1 MFIKVRRLF
10 TAGAILA
17 LLLLFILPGV
27 YIRQSC
33 RELSSL
39 AMAVAESRNQAD
51 FEKLYAGYD
60 EFSQTLDFFVPNVLI
75 SPASQA
81 MERMKAY
88 TEQGEATELWRA
100 ARDFC
105 LALGDI
111 AAAETLDSHLFL

>member
-17 LLLLFILPGV
+17 LLLLFIVPGV
-27 YIRQSC
+27 YIRKSC
-33 RELSSL
+33 RELQSL
-39 AMAVAESRNQAD
+39 AMAVAKTRNQGD